1 MTNKQTLKL
10 LRTRA
15 EAEEQD
21 ILVCTPSQCSY
32 VDDVY
37 FKEQMGEDPNNR
49 TCLTFAVD
57 VKCVRADWIIQKK
70 EGLLFL
76 KELLRQQNKDVF
88 MTPYI
93 MIVIQFLYQKYS
105 ASIMT
110 RLMPPFLIH
119 LVSVIVLIFLSELE
133 RDELIK
139 TSNGED

>member
-1 MTNKQTLKL
+1 M
-10 LRTRA
+10 
-15 EAEEQD
+15 
-21 ILVCTPSQCSY
+21 
-32 VDDVY
+32 
-37 FKEQMGEDPNNR
+37 
-49 TCLTFAVD
+49 
-57 VKCVRADWIIQKK
+57 
-70 EGLLFL
+70 FL

-133 RDELIK
+133 RDVFIK
-139 TSNGED
+139 TDDDEIQTEEK

>member
-1 MTNKQTLKL
+1 
-10 LRTRA
+10 
-15 EAEEQD
+15 
-21 ILVCTPSQCSY
+21 
-32 VDDVY
+32 
-37 FKEQMGEDPNNR
+37 MGEDPNNR
-49 TCLTFAVD
+49 SCLTFAVD
-57 VKCVRADWIIQKK
+57 VKCVRADWIIKKK

-139 TSNGED
+139 TGNGEEMQSEENRRMIKVQKNLVQIVATLFNVINLIIFGI